1 MMKRYAQFACGPD
14 CGLSDLIER
23 PNGDWVLYE
32 DAQAEIAAFSRA
44 HFATL
49 AVAIPTIEA
58 GDIEG
63 ALKMLRAAAAR
74 LALSS

>member
-1 MMKRYAQFACGPD
+1 MKRYAKFTPGPD
-14 CGLSDLIER
+14 FKMSNLIER

-63 ALKMLRAAAAR
+63 ALKMLRAAVAM

>member
-1 MMKRYAQFACGPD
+1 MIKRYNTFSEAC
-14 CGLSDLIER
+14 LSECADG
-23 PNGDWVLYE
+23 NFVLYE

-63 ALKMLRAAAAR
+63 ALKMLRAAVAR